1 MTLRVR
7 LAEPADHE
15 ALLAL
20 RHEVFVLGQGVA
32 PDLEYDELDATAVHA
47 VAFDGDRLVGTGR
60 LVGDPPDPAR
70 VGRMAVSAAARG
82 QGAGAAVLR
91 CLERAAVRRGHP
103 EVVLHAQTHAAGFYE
118 RAGYLPVGAR
128 FYEAGIEHQ
137 EMRKPLPTLRAG
149 RDEDSAALIALIGDA
164 WSEYPG
170 CVLDVDG
177 EEPWLRAPATAYQEL
192 NGSLWVVTVDGAV
205 VACAGMKPAGAGVV
219 ELKSLYVAAKA
230 RRQGLG
236 ELLSELVELAAAGL
250 GARRIE
256 LWSDSRF
263 ADAHRLYTRLGY
275 ARLPRTRELH
285 DLSNTTEY
293 AFAKE
298 L

>member
-1 MTLRVR
+1 
-7 LAEPADHE
+7 
-15 ALLAL
+15 
-20 RHEVFVLGQGVA
+20 
-32 PDLEYDELDATAVHA
+32 
-47 VAFDGDRLVGTGR
+47 
-60 LVGDPPDPAR
+60 
-70 VGRMAVSAAARG
+70 MAVSAAARG

-91 CLERAAVRRGHP
+91 CLERAAIRRGHP

-118 RAGYLPVGAR
+118 RAGYLPVGER

-205 VACAGMKPAGAGVV
+205 VACAGMKPAGTGVV

-236 ELLSELVELAAAGL
+236 ELLSELVELAAAAAGRAPDRVVERL
-250 GARRIE
+250 SVRRRAPA
-256 LWSDSRF
+256 LLASR
-263 ADAHRLYTRLGY
+263 LP
-275 ARLPRTRELH
+275 RLPRTRELH